1 MCSSDLYGFLGAAMG
16 VGSVVSSVGVALG
29 RRPTLRLALIGSA
42 VMGAGALCLGLSR
55 SLPVSLLLMVAF
67 GWGLIA
73 LAATTNT
80 IIQLTVPDHLRGRVM
95 SVFNVAFRGGMPLG
109 GLVLGRLI
117 PIFTAPVTMTVTGCL
132 LAVLGLY
139 YLFIQRRVAEL

>member
-1 MCSSDLYGFLGAAMG
+1 MLFRS
-16 VGSVVSSVGVALG
+16 
-29 RRPTLRLALIGSA
+29 RPTLRLALVGSA

-95 SVFNVAFRGGMPLG
+95 SVYLTVFAGVSPVGALISGTLAATVGVALTLVAGGAAA
-109 GLVLGRLI
+109 LVAVGVAVGVVRRSPRLSLRMGPEIGR
-117 PIFTAPVTMTVTGCL
+117 AHV
-132 LAVLGLY
+132 
-139 YLFIQRRVAEL
+139 

>member
-1 MCSSDLYGFLGAAMG
+1 MLFRS
-16 VGSVVSSVGVALG
+16 
-29 RRPTLRLALIGSA
+29 RPTLRLALVGSA

-95 SVFNVAFRGGMPLG
+95 SVYLTVFAGVSPVGALISGTLAATVGVALTLVAGGAAA
-109 GLVLGRLI
+109 LVAVGVAVGVVRRSPRLSLRMGPGTEADR
-117 PIFTAPVTMTVTGCL
+117 PIAG
-132 LAVLGLY
+132 
-139 YLFIQRRVAEL
+139 